1 MSNNV
6 HIKYNLNFNLRIYNK
21 IINHSTFILLLSI
34 IKQFMSANYFI
45 FNNDLIKKIK
55 RITVL
60 SIKNIIFIRLPLY
73 NQ

>member
-21 IINHSTFILLLSI
+21 ILNHSTFILLLSI

-60 SIKNIIFIRLPLY
+60 SI
-73 NQ
+73 

>member
-21 IINHSTFILLLSI
+21 ILNHSTFILLLSI

-45 FNNDLIKKIK
+45 FNNDLIKKII
-55 RITVL
+55 RITIL
-60 SIKNIIFIRLPLY
+60 SIL
-73 NQ
+73 Q

>member
-21 IINHSTFILLLSI
+21 ILNHSTFILLLSI

-60 SIKNIIFIRLPLY
+60 SILILFL
-73 NQ
+73 

>member
-21 IINHSTFILLLSI
+21 ILNHSTFILLLSI

-60 SIKNIIFIRLPLY
+60 SIL
-73 NQ
+73 Q

>member
-21 IINHSTFILLLSI
+21 ILNHSTFILLLSI

-45 FNNDLIKKIK
+45 FNNNLIKKIK

-60 SIKNIIFIRLPLY
+60 SI
-73 NQ
+73 

>member
-21 IINHSTFILLLSI
+21 ILNHSTFILLLSI

-45 FNNDLIKKIK
+45 FNNDLIKKII

-60 SIKNIIFIRLPLY
+60 SIL
-73 NQ
+73 Q

>member
-21 IINHSTFILLLSI
+21 ILNHSTFMLLLSI

-60 SIKNIIFIRLPLY
+60 SI
-73 NQ
+73 

>member
-21 IINHSTFILLLSI
+21 ILNHSTFILLLSI

-45 FNNDLIKKIK
+45 FNNDLIKK
-55 RITVL
+55 L
-60 SIKNIIFIRLPLY
+60 
-73 NQ
+73 

>member
-60 SIKNIIFIRLPLY
+60 SI
-73 NQ
+73 

>member
-21 IINHSTFILLLSI
+21 ILNHSTFILLLSI

-55 RITVL
+55 RLTVL
-60 SIKNIIFIRLPLY
+60 SIL
-73 NQ
+73 Q